1 MNFPP
6 EASSAIAQTKHGHYK
21 KDVSH
26 LKTLDVYRLID
37 LFEVTHPALQHAL
50 KKVLVAGGR
59 GAKND
64 EQDVREAIDS
74 LNRWLQMRAED
85 EGKP

>member
-1 MNFPP
+1 MN
-6 EASSAIAQTKHGHYK
+6 EKHSHYK

-26 LKTLDVYRLID
+26 LSTVDVYRVLD

-50 KKVLVAGGR
+50 KKVLAAGKR
-59 GAKND
+59 GAKSD
-64 EQDVREAIDS
+64 EKDVQEAIDS

-85 EGKP
+85 EGRMPKLAAGTFA